1 MPSRG
6 RLIDMGKYLLGCKE
20 PVEGRREAGVD
31 GHLHEDFGDL
41 VARQSDIQCRFYMH
55 LELRRGCAHGCK
67 RCDGGNLAVAQ
78 RQAGARIDISEREF
92 EEIVREFRRDI
103 GKRVDDVLAGL
114 AVDSIERPPSAFQA
128 CFVRFG
134 SSLGHQ
140 LVSSVL
146 HQRSR

>member
-1 MPSRG
+1 MVRCLG
-6 RLIDMGKYLLGCKE
+6 LIDMGKDLLGREE
-20 PVEGRREAGVD
+20 PVEGCREAGVD

-78 RQAGARIDISEREF
+78 RQAGARIDISERKF
-92 EEIVREFRRDI
+92 EEVVCKFRRNI
-103 GKRVDDVLAGL
+103 GERVNDVLAGL
-114 AVDSIERPPSAFQA
+114 AVDSIERPPPAFQS
-128 CFVRFG
+128 CFVR
-134 SSLGHQ
+134 LGKILCHQ

-146 HQRSR
+146 HQHSR